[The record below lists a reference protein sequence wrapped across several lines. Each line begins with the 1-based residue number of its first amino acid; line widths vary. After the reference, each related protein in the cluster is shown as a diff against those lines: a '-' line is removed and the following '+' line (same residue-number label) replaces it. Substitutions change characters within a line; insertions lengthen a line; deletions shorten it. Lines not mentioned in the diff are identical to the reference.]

1 MKPVWLVVAV
11 AAIAWLVLRW
21 RRHSR
26 EARVTLPIV
35 AAASAVYGLGLIH
48 LPNLETLIEDIG
60 TALGQWTYVLVG
72 LLAFVETG
80 AFVGLVAPG
89 ETAIL
94 VGGVVAGQGKIDV
107 LALIAI
113 VWVCAVAGDTV
124 SFYLGRRLGREFLV
138 KHGARVKITEER
150 LHKVEDLFDRHGG
163 KMILAGRFVGLVRAI
178 QPFVAGASKLPYR
191 RFIPYDVIGAGLWG
205 TTFVLLGYVFWHSFS
220 QVENYAK
227 KGALALAT
235 VIVVVGGLIAAYRYL
250 RVEENRRKAKAWLDE
265 QAERPALRPVARALR
280 PVWHRVL
287 VPVARA
293 VAGPARFAWNRLTPG
308 ELGLELT
315 TLLAVAGVGAFA
327 FVGELVAIQRHALT
341 PGDRRVADLVRHLQN
356 GTAIDVA
363 KVLTTLGALPVTGTI
378 VGLSALVVVAR
389 RRAVLEA
396 AALLAGMV
404 LTVIGVHVTKAAT
417 DRPRPAGAL
426 VDTVGSSFPS
436 GHAAYAVGL
445 VAAAVVVTRTLPG
458 VARTVSLVTIAI
470 LVAVVVG
477 ATRIYLR
484 AHYLSDVLA
493 GEGLAAAIFSV
504 CGIVALV
511 VSFVRHNGAA
521 RS

>member
-1 MKPVWLVVAV
+1 VKPLWLVIAV

-21 RRHSR
+21 RRHGL
-26 EARVTLPIV
+26 EAKVALPLV
-35 AAASAVYGLGLIH
+35 AAGSAVYGLGLVH
-48 LPNLETLIEDIG
+48 LPNLEKLIQDIG

-72 LLAFVETG
+72 LLAFLETG

-107 LALIAI
+107 FALIAI
-113 VWVCAVAGDTV
+113 VWACAVAGDSV

-138 KHGARVKITEER
+138 KHGERVKITEAR
-150 LHKVEDLFDRHGG
+150 LHQVEELFQRHGG

-178 QPFVAGASKLPYR
+178 QPFVAGASKMPYR

-205 TTFVLLGYVFWHSFS
+205 TTFVLLGYIFWQSFS

-235 VIVVVGGLIAAYRYL
+235 VIVVVGGAIAAFRYL
-250 RVEENRRKAKAWLDE
+250 RVEENRRRAKAWIDE
-265 QAERPALRPVARALR
+265 QAERPWLRPVARVVR

-287 VPVARA
+287 VPAGRA

-315 TLLAVAGVGAFA
+315 TLLAVAGVGAFV
-327 FVGELVAIQRHALT
+327 FVGELIAIQHHRLT
-341 PGDRRVADLVRHLQN
+341 PGDRRVADLVDHLQN
-356 GTAIDVA
+356 GTVIDVA
-363 KVLTTLGALPVTGTI
+363 KVLTNLGTLSVSGTI
-378 VGLSALVVVAR
+378 VGLSALLVVVQ

-396 AALLAGMV
+396 AALVSGMV
-404 LTVIGVHVTKAAT
+404 LTVIAVHLTKAAT
-417 DRPRPAGAL
+417 DRPRPADAL
-426 VDTVGSSFPS
+426 VDTMGSSFPS

-445 VAAAVVVTRTLPG
+445 VAAAVVVTRTMPG
-458 VARTVSLVTIAI
+458 VARTVSLVTIA
-470 LVAVVVG
+470 LVLAVIVG

-484 AHYLSDVLA
+484 VHYFSDVVA
-493 GEGLAAAIFSV
+493 GEGLAAAIFSA

-511 VSFVRHNGAA
+511 IAYVRHNGAP